1 MRKWRDTKEKYWLR
15 EGNMNTK
22 LKRDFIK
29 TCTDGWLQGW
39 HERNGGNLSCR
50 MTPAEAEE
58 VKNLLNENAAWRE
71 IGAEV
76 PGLANEYFMVTG
88 SGKYF
93 RNVELDF
100 EDNAAIIKVNEDG
113 TMYKIVYGLVN
124 GGRPT
129 SELPSHLM
137 NLEVLK
143 QRDEGLR
150 IVYHAHPANTVA
162 LTFVLPLEDE
172 VFTREIWEMETEC
185 PVVFPEGI
193 GVVPW
198 MVPGGKEIGI
208 KTSEIMKTKKVAVW
222 AHHGMFVCGHDFDEA
237 FGLMHT
243 VEKAAEILVKVMSM
257 SDRKRNTIQ
266 PQDFR
271 DLQKPFGLTLDEKYL
286 YEKHSNKIG
295 EK

>member
-1 MRKWRDTKEKYWLR
+1 
-15 EGNMNTK
+15 MNTK

-58 VKNLLNENAAWRE
+58 VKDLLNENAAWKE

-222 AHHGMFVCGHDFDEA
+222 AHHGMFVCGHDFDQA

>member
-1 MRKWRDTKEKYWLR
+1 MD
-15 EGNMNTK
+15 TK

-58 VKNLLNENAAWRE
+58 VKGLLNENAAWRE

-257 SDRKRNTIQ
+257 SDRKRNMIQ

>member
-1 MRKWRDTKEKYWLR
+1 MD
-15 EGNMNTK
+15 TK
-22 LKRDFIK
+22 LKRDFTK
-29 TCTDGWLQGW
+29 VCTDGWLQGW
-39 HERNGGNLSCR
+39 HERNGGNLSYR
-50 MTPAEAEE
+50 MIPSEVEE
-58 VKNLLNENAAWRE
+58 IKDLLNENAEWRP

-100 EDNAAIIKVNEDG
+100 EDNVAVIKVNEDG
-113 TMYKIVYGLVN
+113 TLYKIVYGLVN

-137 NLEVLK
+137 NLEVIRK
-143 QRDEGLR
+143 RDEGLR
-150 IVYHAHPANTVA
+150 IVYHAHPANIVA

-185 PVVFPEGI
+185 PVVFPQGI

-198 MVPGGKEIGI
+198 MVPGGKEIGV
-208 KTSEIMKTKKVAVW
+208 KTSEIMKTKNVAIW
-222 AHHGMFVCGHDFDEA
+222 AHHGIFVCGHDFDET
-237 FGLMHT
+237 FGLLHT
-243 VEKAAEILVKVMSM
+243 VEKSAEILVKVMSM
-257 SDRKRNTIQ
+257 SNTKLNTIQ

-271 DLQKPFGLTLDEKYL
+271 DLQKPFNITLDEKYL
-286 YEKHSNKIG
+286 YEKKSNKIG

>member
-1 MRKWRDTKEKYWLR
+1 
-15 EGNMNTK
+15 MNTK

-29 TCTDGWLQGW
+29 ICTDGWLQGW

-58 VKNLLNENAAWRE
+58 VKDLLNENAAWKE

>member
-1 MRKWRDTKEKYWLR
+1 MD
-15 EGNMNTK
+15 TK

-58 VKNLLNENAAWRE
+58 VKGLLNENAAWRE

>member
-1 MRKWRDTKEKYWLR
+1 METV
-15 EGNMNTK
+15 
-22 LKRDFIK
+22 LKKNFIK

-39 HERNGGNLSCR
+39 HERNGGNLSYR
-50 MTPAEAEE
+50 MNAEE
-58 VKNLLNENAAWRE
+58 VEEVRSELNEDAEYRE

-100 EDNAAIIKVNEDG
+100 EDNVAIIHLDETG
-113 TMYKIVYGLVN
+113 TKYKIVYGLIN

-143 QRDEGLR
+143 QRDAELR
-150 IVYHAHPANTVA
+150 VVYHCHPVNIIA
-162 LTFVLPLEDE
+162 LTFVLPLNDE
-172 VFTREIWEMETEC
+172 VFTRELWEMMTEC
-185 PVVFPEGI
+185 PIIFPKGI
-193 GVVPW
+193 GVVEW
-198 MVPGGKEIGI
+198 MVPGGREIGE
-208 KTSEIMKTKKVAVW
+208 KTSEIMKSKNVAVW
-222 AHHGMFVCGHDFDEA
+222 AHHGMFVCGHDFDET

-243 VEKAAEILVKVMSM
+243 VEKSAEILVKVMSM
-257 SDRKRNTIQ
+257 SNVKRNTIE

-271 DLQKPFGLTLDEKYL
+271 DLQKPFNITLDEKYL
-286 YEKHSNKIG
+286 YEKKSNRIG
-295 EK
+295 ER

>member
-1 MRKWRDTKEKYWLR
+1 MD
-15 EGNMNTK
+15 TK

-50 MTPAEAEE
+50 MTREE
-58 VKNLLNENAAWRE
+58 VAEVSHLFKKDAEWQE

-76 PGLANEYFMVTG
+76 PGLAEEYFMVTG
-88 SGKYF
+88 SGRYF

-100 EDNAAIIKVNEDG
+100 EANVAIIRLNEDG
-113 TMYKIVYGLVN
+113 TKYQIVYGLSE

-137 NLEVLK
+137 NLEVLRE
-143 QRDEGLR
+143 RDEGLR

-162 LTFVLPLEDE
+162 LTFVLPLKDE

-185 PVVFPEGI
+185 PVVFPQGI
-193 GVVPW
+193 GVVEW
-198 MVPGGKEIGI
+198 MVPGAREIGV
-208 KTSEIMKTKKVAVW
+208 KTAEIMKTRNVAIW
-222 AHHGMFVCGHDFDEA
+222 AHHGIFVCGHDFDET
-237 FGLMHT
+237 FGLLHT
-243 VEKAAEILVKVMSM
+243 VEISAEILVNVMSM
-257 SDRKRNTIQ
+257 GSTKLNTIH

-271 DLQKPFGLTLDEKYL
+271 ALQKPFGIELDDKYL
-286 YEKHSNKIG
+286 YEKPGNRIG

>member
-1 MRKWRDTKEKYWLR
+1 
-15 EGNMNTK
+15 MNTK

-58 VKNLLNENAAWRE
+58 VKDLLNENAAWRE

>member
-1 MRKWRDTKEKYWLR
+1 MD
-15 EGNMNTK
+15 TK
-22 LKRDFIK
+22 LKRDFTK
-29 TCTDGWLQGW
+29 VCTDGWLQGW
-39 HERNGGNLSCR
+39 HERNGGNLSYR
-50 MTPAEAEE
+50 MLSLEVEE
-58 VKNLLNENAAWRE
+58 IRGLLNEGAKWRP

-88 SGKYF
+88 SGKYL

-100 EDNAAIIKVNEDG
+100 EDNVAVIKVNEDG
-113 TMYKIVYGLVN
+113 TLYKIVYGLVN

-137 NLEVLK
+137 NLEVIRK
-143 QRDEGLR
+143 RDEGLR
-150 IVYHAHPANTVA
+150 VVYHAHPANTVA

-185 PVVFPEGI
+185 PVVFPQGI

-208 KTSEIMKTKKVAVW
+208 KTSEIMKTKNVAIW
-222 AHHGMFVCGHDFDEA
+222 AHHGIFVCGHDFDET
-237 FGLMHT
+237 FGLLHT
-243 VEKAAEILVKVMSM
+243 VEKSAEILVKVMSM
-257 SDRKRNTIQ
+257 SNTKLNTIQ
-266 PQDFR
+266 PDDFR
-271 DLQKPFGLTLDEKYL
+271 ALQKPFGITLDERYL
-286 YEKHSNKIG
+286 YEKKSNRIG